1 MVETARDA
9 AYGGD
14 MKRLAV
20 VLVLLLA
27 ACATPAERI
36 TDRLQAAGVPG
47 AEARCMGN
55 RLAARLSLSQLQELN
70 RVVKTEAGEHL
81 TVNKIAR
88 RLGDA
93 DPALVAKL
101 VETGIVCAI

>member
-1 MVETARDA
+1 
-9 AYGGD
+9 
-14 MKRLAV
+14 MKRIVLVAV
-20 VLVLLLA
+20 VLA

-47 AEARCMGN
+47 AEARCTGN
-55 RLAARLSLSQLQELN
+55 RLAAKLSYDQLAELN
-70 RVVKTEAGEHL
+70 RIVKTGDGEHL
-81 TVNKIAR
+81 TVKRLIH

-93 DPALVAKL
+93 DPVLVARV

>member
-1 MVETARDA
+1 
-9 AYGGD
+9 
-14 MKRLAV
+14 MKRV
-20 VLVLLLA
+20 VLLALALA

-81 TVNKIAR
+81 TVNRIVR
-88 RLGDA
+88 RLGDT

>member
-1 MVETARDA
+1 
-9 AYGGD
+9 
-14 MKRLAV
+14 MKRIVLVAV
-20 VLVLLLA
+20 VLA
-27 ACATPAERI
+27 GCATPAERI

-55 RLAARLSLSQLQELN
+55 RLAAKLSYSQLAELN
-70 RVVKTEAGEHL
+70 RVVKTESGEHL
-81 TVNKIAR
+81 TVRRLAS

-93 DPALVAKL
+93 DPVLVARV

>member
-1 MVETARDA
+1 MR
-9 AYGGD
+9 
-14 MKRLAV
+14 RI
-20 VLVLLLA
+20 VLVALLLA
-27 ACATPAERI
+27 GCATPAERI

-55 RLAARLSLSQLQELN
+55 RLAARLSLAQLQELN

-81 TVNKIAR
+81 TVNRIIR

>member
-1 MVETARDA
+1 MTRIVPAR
-9 AYGGD
+9 
-14 MKRLAV
+14 AV
-20 VLVLLLA
+20 ATVVAVLLA
-27 ACATPAERI
+27 ACATPAQRI

-55 RLAARLSLSQLQELN
+55 RLAAKLTLSQLEELN

-81 TVNKIAR
+81 TVNRIVR

-93 DPALVAKL
+93 DPALVARL

>member
-1 MVETARDA
+1 MTRTAS
-9 AYGGD
+9 
-14 MKRLAV
+14 LAPALALTL
-20 VLVLLLA
+20 LVG

-55 RLAARLSLSQLQELN
+55 RLAARLSLGQMQELN
-70 RVVKTEAGEHL
+70 RVVKSAGGEHL
-81 TVNKIAR
+81 TVNRLVR
-88 RLGDA
+88 RLGDT
-93 DPALVAKL
+93 DPALVARL

>member
-1 MVETARDA
+1 MVETAGDA

-14 MKRLAV
+14 MKRIILAV
-20 VLVLLLA
+20 VLLLA

-36 TDRLQAAGVPG
+36 TDRLQAAGLPG

-55 RLAARLSLSQLQELN
+55 RLAAKLSLSQLQELN

-93 DPALVAKL
+93 DPALVARL
-101 VETGIVCAI
+101 VETGIVCAL

>member
-1 MVETARDA
+1 
-9 AYGGD
+9 
-14 MKRLAV
+14 MKRL
-20 VLVLLLA
+20 VLATALLLA

-55 RLAARLSLSQLQELN
+55 RLAARLTLGQLEELN

-81 TVNKIAR
+81 TVNRLVR

-101 VETGIVCAI
+101 VETGIACAL